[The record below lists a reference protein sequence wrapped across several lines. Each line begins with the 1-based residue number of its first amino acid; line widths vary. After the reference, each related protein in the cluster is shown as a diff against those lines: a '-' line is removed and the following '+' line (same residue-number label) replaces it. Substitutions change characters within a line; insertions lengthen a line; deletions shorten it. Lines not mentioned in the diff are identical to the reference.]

1 MVLFCLL
8 IQRNILNY
16 TNQMIKNCL
25 IPNKRNKFKPYL
37 LRKIA
42 ILCYSLILVFVNSFG
57 GILGIDQARASSIT
71 SANIIALTN
80 QERSS
85 LGLNTLNTSSQLSA
99 AALAKANDM
108 FEKQYWDH
116 FGPNGE
122 TPWQFIRAAGYN
134 YVYAGENLAKG
145 FQTSE
150 GVHEAWMASPTHKAN
165 LISANYKDIG
175 VAVVEGVLLGKQTI
189 LVVQMFGNLT
199 SDVYKASTSV
209 TNNEDVKQST
219 TESSSEKVVQK
230 EEQGE
235 IRSIRITSPR
245 GGTVISDPSSTVKG
259 EVGNVEGEYSV
270 DVIEGGEVVG
280 STTTNKDSWEIKKD
294 SDWSEGSHK
303 IKASLKGTSVISDKV
318 TFTLD
323 SKAPV
328 VVKESIL
335 VSKEDPKY
343 VISFSVDGEWNKVS
357 VVAGSEIVD
366 VEHELNEETGILT
379 IELSSEQVKGAVSLV
394 LADEYGNTSQLDI
407 SEYFVEEE
415 DVKEDT
421 TIFPILSLNLCDKIS
436 IGIVSFVFLLLCIE
450 IFVYW
455 RKGKLKDA
463 VGDLFTIGL
472 WWFVLTI
479 AIFNGFD
486 GSIT

>member
-1 MVLFCLL
+1 
-8 IQRNILNY
+8 
-16 TNQMIKNCL
+16 MIKNCL
-25 IPNKRNKFKPYL
+25 IPNKTNKFKPYL

-42 ILCYSLILVFVNSFG
+42 ILCYSLVLVFVNSFG
-57 GILGIDQARASSIT
+57 GFLGIDQAKASSIN

-85 LGLNTLNTSSQLSA
+85 QGLNTLNNNSQLAA

-145 FQTSE
+145 FQTAE

-165 LISANYKDIG
+165 LLSPNYKDIG

-199 SDVYKASTSV
+199 SDVYKATTPAKEEES
-209 TNNEDVKQST
+209 VKQST
-219 TESSSEKVVQK
+219 TESSSEKVVVSK
-230 EEQGE
+230 EQGE
-235 IRSIRITSPR
+235 IKSIRITSPKKDS
-245 GGTVISDPSSTVKG
+245 VVSDPSSVVKG
-259 EVGNVEGEYSV
+259 EVKNVEGEYSV
-270 DVIEGGEVVG
+270 NIVEGENVVG
-280 STTTNKDSWEIKKD
+280 STTSNGDTWEMKKE
-294 SDWSEGSHK
+294 SDWSEGKHK
-303 IKASLKGTSVISDKV
+303 IQASIKGTSVISDKV
-318 TFTLD
+318 SFTVD
-323 SKAPV
+323 SKAPTAT
-328 VVKESIL
+328 KESIQVAKGDSGYT
-335 VSKEDPKY
+335 VS
-343 VISFSVDGEWNKVS
+343 FTVDGDWEKMS
-357 VVAGSEIVD
+357 VIAGSEIID
-366 VEHELNEETGILT
+366 VEYELNEETKVIT
-379 IELSSEQVKGAVSLV
+379 VNLSDEQVKGAVSLV
-394 LADEYGNTSQLDI
+394 LADSYGNTSQLDI
-407 SEYFVEEE
+407 SEYFAEK
-415 DVKEDT
+415 DDT
-421 TIFPILSLNLCDKIS
+421 KQNTSIFPILSLNLCDKIS
-436 IGIVSFVFLLLCIE
+436 IGIVSFVFILLCIE

-463 VGDLFTIGL
+463 IGDLFTIGL

-479 AIFNGFD
+479 AIFNGFN